1 MKSAVIDASVAVKW
15 FIPEIHAQA
24 AVKLLTGKRSLY
36 SPDLI
41 YAEVGNTLWNK
52 WKRAELRPEEVLA
65 VLEDFKRFPLIS
77 TPCESLAETSWAI
90 VEKTAITF
98 YDALYV
104 ALAFLENCPVITADN
119 KLRRSLINNPFGIQ
133 VIWIEDIQ

>member
-1 MKSAVIDASVAVKW
+1 VKGAVIDASVAIKW
-15 FIPEIHAQA
+15 FIPEIHSPA
-24 AVKLLTGKRSLY
+24 AAKLLTGKRSLY
-36 SPDLI
+36 APDLI
-41 YAEVGNTLWNK
+41 YAEVGNTLWKK
-52 WKRAELRPEEVLA
+52 WKRGELKPEEALA

-77 TPCESLAETSWAI
+77 TPCENLAGTSWAMA
-90 VEKTAITF
+90 EKTAITF

-104 ALAFLENCPVITADN
+104 ALAFLENSPLITADN

>member
-1 MKSAVIDASVAVKW
+1 VKGAVIDASVAVKW
-15 FIPEIHAQA
+15 FIPEIHSQA

-36 SPDLI
+36 APDLI
-41 YAEVGNTLWNK
+41 YAEVGNTLWKK
-52 WKRAELRPEEVLA
+52 WKHGELKPEEVLA

-77 TPCESLAETSWAI
+77 TPCESLTETSWAI

-119 KLRRSLINNPFGIQ
+119 KLRRSLVNNPFCIQ